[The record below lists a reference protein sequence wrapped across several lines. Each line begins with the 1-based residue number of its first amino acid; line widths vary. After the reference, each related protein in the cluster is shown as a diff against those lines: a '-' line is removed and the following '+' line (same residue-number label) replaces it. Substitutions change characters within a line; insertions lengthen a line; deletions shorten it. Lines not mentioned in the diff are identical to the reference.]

1 MPCYATVPLLLRWFY
16 IVYAAHNAPAPTIYD
31 IWYSIYQVDEFP
43 RIVKLQNLPKQ
54 VGKQCSQGTLGEG
67 EAKRKGTRRPLQW
80 PGRKPRHRQKFA
92 WRKLPSPSA
101 TPSTE
106 SWPKRC
112 MQSRSPSWPEGW
124 RVDDGLEGHRN
135 WLVLALPQRTAGLPF
150 PAREYCKIVKQVCLC
165 LSPSQSETSVPLPY
179 NCPENKVSYNATIRS
194 QTWRFCLS
202 FPLWSLPP
210 LLGTFESAPAHRS
223 STKRMVPGKSADA
236 ARISIHGMYCD
247 ITIITRANLLQRSM
261 RQFIPWSTKR
271 SQHVT
276 TTNTI

>member
-1 MPCYATVPLLLRWFY
+1 MPCYATVPLLLRWYY

-43 RIVKLQNLPKQ
+43 RIVKFQNLPKQ

-124 RVDDGLEGHRN
+124 RVDDGWRVTGTGWCLHCHSELQVSHSQQGITVKSWNRCASVSLHRN
-135 WLVLALPQRTAGLPF
+135 L
-150 PAREYCKIVKQVCLC
+150 KQVYRTLQ
-165 LSPSQSETSVPLPY
+165 LS
-179 NCPENKVSYNATIRS
+179 
-194 QTWRFCLS
+194 
-202 FPLWSLPP
+202 
-210 LLGTFESAPAHRS
+210 
-223 STKRMVPGKSADA
+223 GKQ
-236 ARISIHGMYCD
+236 G
-247 ITIITRANLLQRSM
+247 
-261 RQFIPWSTKR
+261 
-271 SQHVT
+271 
-276 TTNTI
+276 

>member
-1 MPCYATVPLLLRWFY
+1 MPCYATVPLRLRWY
-16 IVYAAHNAPAPTIYD
+16 YMVYAAHNAPAPTIYD

-43 RIVKLQNLPKQ
+43 RIVKFQNLPKQ

-67 EAKRKGTRRPLQW
+67 EGGKEQGDLSSDPAANQDIGRNSHGENCQVHQQRPVQNHGQKGACRVEV
-80 PGRKPRHRQKFA
+80 
-92 WRKLPSPSA
+92 LPDLRVGGWMMVGGSQELVGACIA
-101 TPSTE
+101 TAN
-106 SWPKRC
+106 C
-112 MQSRSPSWPEGW
+112 RSPIPSKE
-124 RVDDGLEGHRN
+124 L
-135 WLVLALPQRTAGLPF
+135 
-150 PAREYCKIVKQVCLC
+150 
-165 LSPSQSETSVPLPY
+165 LSNCETGVPLSLSIAIWNKCTVPY

-247 ITIITRANLLQRSM
+247 ITRANLLQRSM